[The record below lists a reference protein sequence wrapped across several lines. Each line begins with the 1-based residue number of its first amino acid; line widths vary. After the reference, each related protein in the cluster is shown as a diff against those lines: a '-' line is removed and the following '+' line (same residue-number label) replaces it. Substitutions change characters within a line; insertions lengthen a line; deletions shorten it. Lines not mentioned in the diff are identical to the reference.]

1 MILTCTG
8 FKEPENLR
16 WERMQKAYQACKEAE
31 IKIPEEIEQFLQ
43 YEKMGEPVDISM
55 AVVEWKGAA
64 PKGIY
69 VDLLKLPEDIRYIRV
84 VC

>member
-43 YEKMGEPVDISM
+43 YEKMGE
-55 AVVEWKGAA
+55 VEWKGAA